1 MVRVFANLR
10 FSEFAADLM
19 VEGSWKMCRH
29 LLKLQPAVQT

>member
-19 VEGSWKMCRH
+19 VEGS
-29 LLKLQPAVQT
+29 